1 MFTLKNKYGNIVKT
15 VETQREKE
23 ALEGLGYEVVSATT
37 EQTEGVN
44 LDNMKVAELEAFADK
59 NGIDL
64 SDCTNKAEKLEKI
77 KESIKE

>member
-23 ALEGLGYEVVSATT
+23 NLEALGYEVVSATT
-37 EQTEGVN
+37 EQTEGLN
-44 LDNMKVAELEAFADK
+44 LDNVKVAELEAFAKD

-64 SDCTNKAEKLEKI
+64 SDCGNKAEKLEKI